1 MRYMQLSVADREA
14 LLEQLEAMPALLRST
29 FAALSPAEAA
39 RPGPEESFAPVEHC
53 WHLADLERE
62 GYAVRIRRLLA
73 EETPALPDFDG
84 ARIAAE
90 RGYRSLSLT
99 AGIEAFR
106 EARAANLKALRGLG
120 DRDWLRSGTQEGVG
134 PVALCDLPAMMAE
147 HDEGHRREIEAWAL
161 ARGRTGDSS

>member
-1 MRYMQLSVADREA
+1 MQYMRLTAADREA
-14 LLEQLEAMPALLRST
+14 LLARLEAMPGLLQSA
-29 FAALSPAEAA
+29 FAALSRAEAA
-39 RPGPEESFAPVEHC
+39 APGPGDSFAPVEHC

-62 GYAVRIRRLLA
+62 GYAVRIRRLLS
-73 EETPALPDFDG
+73 EDGPALPDFDG

-106 EARAANLKALRGLG
+106 QARGANIAALRGLG
-120 DRDWLRSGTQEGVG
+120 DRDWLRVGTQEGVG
-134 PVALCDLPAMMAE
+134 AVTVCDLPAMMAE

-161 ARGRTGDSS
+161 ARGKAGAES

>member
-1 MRYMQLSVADREA
+1 MRYMRLSVADREA
-14 LLEQLEAMPALLRST
+14 LLAQLEAMPGLLRSA

-39 RPGPEESFAPVEHC
+39 APGPGDSFAPVEHC

-73 EETPALPDFDG
+73 EDAPVLPDFDG

-90 RGYRSLSLT
+90 RGYRTRSLT

-106 EARAANLKALRGLG
+106 EARAGNVEALRALG
-120 DRDWLRSGTQEGVG
+120 ERDWLRPGTQDGVG
-134 PVALCDLPAMMAE
+134 PVTVCDLPAMMAE
-147 HDEGHRREIEAWAL
+147 HDEGHRSEIEAWAR
-161 ARGRTGDSS
+161 ARERAEADS